1 MVEPP
6 LQRCLPVLLLCDGQS
21 FAAFALPPVPDS
33 NQHKGKRMTPLA
45 WSTLVIGLILG
56 FLLALLVK
64 GLRNRSARE
73 LAEEIYR
80 AHEVQNAQRMQAVY
94 DQMKSAF
101 GSLSLEALSRSTN
114 EFIKLAQVRLSSE
127 REYTS
132 QALEEKRQLI
142 DHQLQRM
149 NSELEQVGAL
159 MTSLEKDRAEKF
171 GELAQQLQASGTQI
185 AALLQA
191 TSTLRE
197 ALVNSKTRG
206 QWGERMAEDVLRM
219 AGFIENV
226 NYSKQKTVSS
236 GRSRPDFTFFLPRN
250 LQLHMDVK
258 FPLDN
263 YVKYL
268 DAATGI
274 EKERCRLDF
283 LRDVKLRIKEVTT
296 RDYIDRDGQTVDY
309 VLLFIPNEQ
318 IYAFVQENDHSI
330 FDDGLRQ
337 HVIVCSPMTL
347 FAVLAV
353 VRQSIDNFTLERTS
367 QEIMQ
372 LIGSFRKQ
380 WDEFIKKMESLG
392 KSLTAAQNDYEAL
405 VTTRKRMLEVP
416 LQKIEVL
423 RGGNEAPPEGS
434 ITAATEAGGD
444 E

>member
-1 MVEPP
+1 
-6 LQRCLPVLLLCDGQS
+6 
-21 FAAFALPPVPDS
+21 
-33 NQHKGKRMTPLA
+33 MTPLA

-56 FLLALLVK
+56 FLISLLFK
-64 GLRNRSARE
+64 GLRARSARE

-80 AHEVQNAQRMQAVY
+80 AHEAENAQRIQGVY

-101 GSLSLEALSRSTN
+101 GNLSLEALSRSTN
-114 EFIKLAQVRLSSE
+114 EFIKLAQARLSIE
-127 REYTS
+127 REHTS
-132 QALEEKRQLI
+132 QTLEEKKQLI

-149 NSELEQVGAL
+149 NSELAEIGEL
-159 MTSLEKDRAEKF
+159 MQSLERDRAEKF
-171 GELAQQLQASGTQI
+171 GELTQQLQASGVQT

-263 YVKYL
+263 YIKYL
-268 DAATGI
+268 DAATEI
-274 EKERCRLDF
+274 EKERFRLDF
-283 LRDVKLRIKEVTT
+283 LRDVKLRIREITT
-296 RDYIDRDGQTVDY
+296 RDYISSDDNTVDY

-318 IYAFVQENDHSI
+318 IYAFVQENDHTL

-353 VRQSIDNFTLERTS
+353 VRQSIDNFALERTS
-367 QEIMQ
+367 LEIMR
-372 LIGSFRKQ
+372 LLGSFRKQ

-392 KSLTAAQNDYEAL
+392 KSLSAAQNDYEAL
-405 VTTRKRMLEVP
+405 VTTRRRMLEVP
-416 LQKIEVL
+416 LQKIELL
-423 RGGNEAPPEGS
+423 RGSKETPPAGAIGDAARNGGVEEDQEGQS
-434 ITAATEAGGD
+434 GAASTASET
-444 E
+444 

>member
-1 MVEPP
+1 
-6 LQRCLPVLLLCDGQS
+6 
-21 FAAFALPPVPDS
+21 
-33 NQHKGKRMTPLA
+33 MTPLA

-56 FLLALLVK
+56 FLLSLLSR
-64 GLRNRSARE
+64 GLRTRSARE

-80 AHEVQNAQRMQAVY
+80 ANEAQNALRFQGIY

-101 GSLSLEALSRSTN
+101 GNLSLEALSRSTN
-114 EFIKLAQVRLSSE
+114 EFIKLAQARLSSE

-132 QALEEKRQLI
+132 QTLEEKKQLI
-142 DHQLQRM
+142 DHQLERM
-149 NSELEQVGAL
+149 NSELAEISEL
-159 MTSLEKDRAEKF
+159 MQSLERDRAEKF
-171 GELAQQLQASGTQI
+171 GELAQQLQASGAQT

-226 NYSKQKTVSS
+226 NYSKQKSVSS
-236 GRSRPDFTFFLPRN
+236 GRSRPDFTFFLPRD

-263 YVKYL
+263 YIKYL

-274 EKERCRLDF
+274 EKERFRLDF
-283 LRDVKLRIKEVTT
+283 LRDVKLRIREITT
-296 RDYIDRDGQTVDY
+296 RDYISSEDNTVDY

-318 IYAFVQENDHSI
+318 IYAFVQENDHTL

-353 VRQSIDNFTLERTS
+353 VRQSIDNFALERTS
-367 QEIMQ
+367 VEIMR
-372 LIGSFRKQ
+372 LLGSFRKQ

-392 KSLTAAQNDYEAL
+392 KSLAAAQNDYETL
-405 VTTRKRMLEVP
+405 VTTRRRMLEVP
-416 LQKIEVL
+416 LQKIELL
-423 RGGNEAPPEGS
+423 RGGHKAPPTGA
-434 ITAATEAGGD
+434 ITEAAETGGG
-444 E
+444 EEEPSGQSGPASTASEI

>member
-1 MVEPP
+1 
-6 LQRCLPVLLLCDGQS
+6 
-21 FAAFALPPVPDS
+21 
-33 NQHKGKRMTPLA
+33 MTPLA

-56 FLLALLVK
+56 FLLSLLIR
-64 GLRNRSARE
+64 GFRYRSARE

-80 AHEVQNAQRMQAVY
+80 ANEVQNAQRFQGMY

-114 EFIKLAQVRLSSE
+114 EFIKLAQARLSSE

-132 QALEEKRQLI
+132 QTLEEKKQLI
-142 DHQLQRM
+142 DHQLERM
-149 NSELEQVGAL
+149 NGELEQLGEL
-159 MTSLEKDRAEKF
+159 MQSLERDRAEKF
-171 GELAQQLQASGTQI
+171 GELAQQLQASGAQT

-263 YVKYL
+263 YIKYL
-268 DAATGI
+268 DAATEI
-274 EKERCRLDF
+274 EKERFRIDF
-283 LRDVKLRIKEVTT
+283 LRDVKLRIREITT
-296 RDYIDRDGQTVDY
+296 RDYISSDDNTVDY

-318 IYAFVQENDHSI
+318 IYAFVQENDHTL
-330 FDDGLRQ
+330 FDDSLRQ

-353 VRQSIDNFTLERTS
+353 VRQSIDNFALERTS
-367 QEIMQ
+367 LEIMR
-372 LIGSFRKQ
+372 LLGSFRKQ

-392 KSLTAAQNDYEAL
+392 KSLNAAQNDYETL
-405 VTTRKRMLEVP
+405 VTTRRRMLEVP
-416 LQKIEVL
+416 LQKIELL
-423 RGGNEAPPEGS
+423 RGSKETPPAGA
-434 ITAATEAGGD
+434 ITEAAETGGGEED
-444 E
+444 PAGHSGEASIASET